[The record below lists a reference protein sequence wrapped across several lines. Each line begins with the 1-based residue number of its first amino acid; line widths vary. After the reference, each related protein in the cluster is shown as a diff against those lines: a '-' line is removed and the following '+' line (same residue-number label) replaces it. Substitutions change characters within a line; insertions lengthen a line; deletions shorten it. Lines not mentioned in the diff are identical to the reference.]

1 MISFMHIQRKVMQ
14 MCLLSIPYL
23 EQTLY
28 HKVPGEA
35 DDELCQEFLATISS
49 LYVAVFFIQANCMR
63 CPWLVVAECTEHS

>member
-49 LYVAVFFIQANCMR
+49 LYVAVFFYPSKLHALPLAGGGRMY
-63 CPWLVVAECTEHS
+63 